1 MVLHGA
7 QKLLTDVQSQVDQVV
22 GNLQKL
28 PHVLP
33 AQNPRAGPAAAGPV
47 MRPVAVRAGHSDA
60 YTASTSAVLR
70 GSFAM
75 WGPIRF
81 IT

>member
-1 MVLHGA
+1 MKRPVE
-7 QKLLTDVQSQVDQVV
+7 V
-22 GNLQKL
+22 
-28 PHVLP
+28 
-33 AQNPRAGPAAAGPV
+33 RAFAIRAFAV
-47 MRPVAVRAGHSDA
+47 RPVAVRAVAIRAGHSDA

>member
-1 MVLHGA
+1 M
-7 QKLLTDVQSQVDQVV
+7 K
-22 GNLQKL
+22 
-28 PHVLP
+28 
-33 AQNPRAGPAAAGPV
+33 
-47 MRPVAVRAGHSDA
+47 RPVAIRTVAVRAVAVRAVAMQASAVRAGHSDA
-60 YTASTSAVLR
+60 YTASTRAVLR

>member
-1 MVLHGA
+1 MKRPVA
-7 QKLLTDVQSQVDQVV
+7 IRTVAIRAVV
-22 GNLQKL
+22 I
-28 PHVLP
+28 
-33 AQNPRAGPAAAGPV
+33 RAVAMQA
-47 MRPVAVRAGHSDA
+47 VAVRAGHSDA